1 VRALLAL
8 ALAVSAS
15 SCLSLN
21 WTRDTRSESIDPEWS
36 ALEPGAAQLDDAL
49 ALLGAPL
56 YVYEH
61 EHSGAVLVWAR
72 RRADDKGFNVSVP
85 VSDQGGSLDFDYSRR
100 TAALRGVLM
109 VFDAEWRLQLAR
121 EGLLHDLTAGRG
133 ARPSA
138 PLLPDAVPAQEAN
151 ER

>member
-1 VRALLAL
+1 MRALLVLAL
-8 ALAVSAS
+8 ALSTS
-15 SCLSLN
+15 SCLSLH
-21 WTRDTRSESIDPEWS
+21 WTRDTRSESIDPDWS
-36 ALEPGAAQLDDAL
+36 ALEPGAAHVDDAL
-49 ALLGAPL
+49 SLLGAPL

-61 EHSGAVLVWAR
+61 EHTGAVLVWGR

-109 VFDAEWRLQLAR
+109 VFDADWRLQLAR

-133 ARPSA
+133 ARPSV
-138 PLLPDAVPAQEAN
+138 PLLPDGTPAQEKS